1 VSSSVDEF
9 LTIDTPENVMF
20 GYEVAGIGSRFLAAL
35 IDTLL
40 IGALQ
45 IVVYMIVL
53 VFIGATLEEGGLSSL
68 SAWVVGGLVLISFFL
83 LWGYYIFFEL
93 LWNGQTPGKR
103 VVGLRVIKTDGR
115 PITAVESL
123 VRNLVRLV
131 DFMPTSYGVGIVT
144 MCITEQSQRLGDMAA
159 GTLVIFDRGEVTLDS
174 LKPRKATT
182 APAAERAGEVGAMI
196 LPDVPV
202 QRLTDQDVR
211 LVEEFLRR
219 RLQLFNADQMG
230 AQITRRIQDRLGLPA
245 QIMTASVAA
254 AWLSQVRDAYHQ
266 RVR

>member
-1 VSSSVDEF
+1 
-9 LTIDTPENVMF
+9 MF

-53 VFIGATLEEGGLSSL
+53 VFIGATLEQNGLSSL

-144 MCITEQSQRLGDMAA
+144 MFITEQSQRLGDMAA
-159 GTLVIFDRGEVTLDS
+159 GTLVIF
-174 LKPRKATT
+174 
-182 APAAERAGEVGAMI
+182 
-196 LPDVPV
+196 
-202 QRLTDQDVR
+202 
-211 LVEEFLRR
+211 
-219 RLQLFNADQMG
+219 
-230 AQITRRIQDRLGLPA
+230 
-245 QIMTASVAA
+245 
-254 AWLSQVRDAYHQ
+254 
-266 RVR
+266 